1 MPQVTDENSK
11 VNKAPSAAAA
21 AQQFMD
27 LSQEYLELV
36 PVLRRQTWPI
46 GDSAKARTTKRVAAL
61 AIAMQRKFVTRG
73 ENTYIPGLL
82 TRITTE
88 HKADIPRDL
97 LGEIKDF
104 SAALSPAL
112 QELHDVA
119 GQRMSPDGSVSPLAE
134 LAPMIRYGRLLHS
147 DYEKWLEAGEAP
159 WLGMSTSVLL
169 AQSKFRKYL
178 RMTRLGLEE
187 LHDAGVLPDLDF
199 VATEDIHQDRWKPDG
214 SPED

>member
-1 MPQVTDENSK
+1 MTDESSK
-11 VNKAPSAAAA
+11 VNKAPTAAAA

-36 PVLRRQTWPI
+36 PVLRRQTWPV

-88 HKADIPRDL
+88 HKSEIPGPL
-97 LGEIKDF
+97 LKKVRGF
-104 SAALSPAL
+104 CAALSPAL

-119 GQRMSPDGSVSPLAE
+119 GERMSEDGAVAPLAE
-134 LAPMIRYGRLLHS
+134 LAPLIRYGRLLHS
-147 DYEKWLEAGEAP
+147 DYEKWLEAGEMP
-159 WLGMSTSVLL
+159 WMGASTSVLL
-169 AQSKFRKYL
+169 AQSKFRRYL
-178 RMTRLGLEE
+178 WMARLCLEE
-187 LHDAGVLPDLDF
+187 LHEAGVLPNLDF
-199 VATEDIHQDRWKPDG
+199 VATEDIRQDRWQPDG